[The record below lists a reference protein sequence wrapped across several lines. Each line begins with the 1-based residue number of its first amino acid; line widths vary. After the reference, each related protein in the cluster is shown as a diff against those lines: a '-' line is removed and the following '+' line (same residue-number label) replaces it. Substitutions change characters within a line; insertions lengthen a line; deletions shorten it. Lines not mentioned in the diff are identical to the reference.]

1 MFAPTELLPGPYLS
15 GLRRLGYSR
24 APGPSLRAG
33 TTMAASK
40 DLAGDATSNTTEQLQ
55 ASFRK
60 VDCPGSA
67 YHGVDVGKQGM
78 DAAGYVQFA

>member
-1 MFAPTELLPGPYLS
+1 
-15 GLRRLGYSR
+15 
-24 APGPSLRAG
+24 
-33 TTMAASK
+33 MAASK

-60 VDCPGSA
+60 ANCPGSA

-78 DAAGYVQFA
+78 DAAGIVQFASSDPAISSAGYRPLSNSGSKNAMGVGL

>member
-1 MFAPTELLPGPYLS
+1 MECSADYAGWATRHLLIP
-15 GLRRLGYSR
+15 
-24 APGPSLRAG
+24 PGPSLPAG